1 MHIIFIELMYLMY
14 IFTQQISET
23 FIVFDKLSTV
33 YKMTTNLK
41 RVLQMTLYF
50 INDIVKSMTKI
61 PYNSQPL

>member
-23 FIVFDKLSTV
+23 FIDFDKLSTV
-33 YKMTTNLK
+33 YKMTTNLE

>member
-23 FIVFDKLSTV
+23 FIDFDKLSTV